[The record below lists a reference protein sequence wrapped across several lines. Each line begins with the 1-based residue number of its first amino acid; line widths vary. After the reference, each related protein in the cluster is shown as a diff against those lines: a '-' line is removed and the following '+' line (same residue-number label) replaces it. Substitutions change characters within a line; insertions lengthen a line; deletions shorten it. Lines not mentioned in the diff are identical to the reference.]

1 MPEFNFNSDQTLDK
15 VIKSRMKED
24 FRLIENP
31 TLEQIEEIVNK
42 RKRGKIV
49 YFKNF
54 IDKIGDNLDDIIDTG
69 IVQKSIKV
77 KVKN

>member
-1 MPEFNFNSDQTLDK
+1 
-15 VIKSRMKED
+15 MKED